1 MSKKGIYALAYEALL
16 KKLNVKKIYVAFYAG
31 NTYRYRCVPNLQA
44 IDCNGQE
51 MSFMRKTND
60 HYRRFDYAY
69 IRSLGASS
77 PKEFSPAEVAQH
89 VFKLLKD
96 NDLYIEE
103 EIALTKGT
111 CAEQML
117 VEADLSNQCL
127 LEA

>member
-1 MSKKGIYALAYEALL
+1 MSKKSKYTLAYEALL

-31 NTYRYRCVPNLQA
+31 NTTYRYRCVPNLQA

-51 MSFMRKTND
+51 LSFKTND
-60 HYRRFDYAY
+60 HYHRFDYAY
-69 IRSLGASS
+69 IRSLNASL
-77 PKEFSPAEVAQH
+77 PKEFSPAEVAQY